1 VIRGELQPI
10 FDRLDDYLADVP
22 DYLKLAFTPK
32 SNLFS
37 LLQTRF
43 GSVVRLREHFRC
55 MPEIVGW
62 SSRQFYA
69 DAPLVPLRQFGADR
83 LPPLRTVHVAGAV
96 AEGTSTRLRNPVEAE
111 ALVETLLGCLD
122 DPAYEDRTFGVVVLQ
137 GSGQVRLI
145 EDLLQQRVSPDE
157 WESRRLRVGTPPD
170 FQGDERDVVF
180 LSMVVAD
187 RRRAVTAREW
197 QRRFNVAASRARD
210 QMWLFHS
217 VTLDLLSAVDLRRSL
232 LAYVSNPPSPLALDG
247 FDDLT
252 WDSDVRDPFESRF
265 EQRVFVAL
273 RDRGFH
279 VTPQVDVN
287 GRRIDLVVSGAGGR
301 LAVECDGDDWHTR
314 REDQLADLDREHELH
329 RAGWL
334 FWHVRESEFYLDP
347 EAALSGV
354 WTTLESRGIGP
365 GDIGV
370 AGAGRDEAGGDPS
383 ATPWEATT
391 LSDEEGLDGLD
402 GADPA
407 DLDIEIGPLGAIS

>member
-43 GSVVRLREHFRC
+43 GSVIRLREHFRC

-62 SSRQFYA
+62 SSLQFYA
-69 DAPLVPLRQFGADR
+69 DAPLVPLRQFGAER
-83 LPPLRTVHVAGAV
+83 LPPLRTVHVAGAFTD
-96 AEGTSTRLRNPVEAE
+96 GSSTRLRNPLEAE
-111 ALVETLLGCLD
+111 ALVERLVACLA
-122 DPAYEDRTFGVVVLQ
+122 DPAYEDMTFGVVVLQ
-137 GSGQVRLI
+137 GSGQVRLV
-145 EDLLQQRVSPDE
+145 EDLLQQRVSPEE
-157 WESRRLRVGTPPD
+157 WERRRLRVGTPPD

-197 QRRFNVAASRARD
+197 QRRFNVAASRGRD

-217 VTLDLLSAVDLRRSL
+217 VTPGLLSPADLRRSL
-232 LAYVSNPPSPLALDG
+232 LSYMSGPPAPVAVG
-247 FDDLT
+247 RYDDLT
-252 WDSDVRDPFESRF
+252 WDSDTRDPFESRF
-265 EQRVFVAL
+265 QQRVFVAL

-279 VTPQVDVN
+279 VAPQVDVN
-287 GRRIDLVVSGAGGR
+287 GRRIDLVVSGAKGR
-301 LAVECDGDDWHTR
+301 LAVECDGDDWHTG
-314 REDQLADLDREHELH
+314 REAQLADLERELELH
-329 RAGWL
+329 RAGWR
-334 FWHVRESEFYLDP
+334 FWRVRESEFYVDP
-347 EAALSGV
+347 AAALGGL
-354 WTTLESRGIGP
+354 WTTLDSRGISP
-365 GDIGV
+365 GDV
-370 AGAGRDEAGGDPS
+370 AGDWNEAGPLVE
-383 ATPWEATT
+383 TWVPTT

-407 DLDIEIGPLGAIS
+407 ELDVEIGP